1 MTIKTRLCAK
11 SEKLMDIRQ
20 EITEKAPS
28 LGIYQCGFVS
38 TAEINV
44 SPMVRTMC
52 EKNVCGAYGKT
63 WACPPGVGD
72 IDECLRRMRA
82 FTTAFHFSTRHEL
95 EDSYDFEGM
104 TDGKKAHEAIVPGV
118 VAFFREKFGKDMM
131 VLSTE
136 GCRRCPK
143 CTYPDAPCRFP
154 DRAFTSMEAYG
165 LLVTDVCKSA
175 DTPYYYGKNTVTFT
189 SCVRFK

>member
-1 MTIKTRLCAK
+1 
-11 SEKLMDIRQ
+11 MDIRQ

-28 LGIYQCGFVS
+28 LGIYHCGFVS

-136 GCRRCPK
+136 VCRRCPK

-154 DRAFTSMEAYG
+154 DELTPSIESYG
-165 LLVTDVCKSA
+165 VEVNVLSQKSGIR
-175 DTPYYYGKNTVTFT
+175 YHNGKNTVTFH
-189 SCVRFK
+189 SCVFFNE